1 MVSLQKKIV
10 LEYMKVGIIIAMD
23 IEYNQLL
30 SVLGGKPEGQA
41 FGNDIILWHSGIG
54 KVNAAVGAMNLYLEH
69 KPDCILSTGLAGG
82 IDQSMQVRDIVVGS
96 QTVYH
101 DVWCGEGNLKGQVQG
116 LPARFEGHE
125 VLRKAALSVANL
137 KDNTHRIIEGLICTG
152 DQFITN
158 KEALS
163 KIKTDFP
170 DGLACDMESTAIAH
184 VCHLLQVPFLSIRII
199 SDTPGNT
206 ENHQQQWSDFLATM
220 GNHSFRFMH
229 HLLSVFPNTL

>member
-158 KEALS
+158 HDELDV
-163 KIKTDFP
+163 IKAKYP
-170 DGLACDMESTAIAH
+170 EGLAVDMESAAIAQ
-184 VCHLLQVPFLSIRII
+184 VCHLWKVPSLSFRII
-199 SDTPGNT
+199 SDIPGSNAHFEQYLNFWET
-206 ENHQQQWSDFLATM
+206 MAEKSFAVTREFL
-220 GNHSFRFMH
+220 SKI
-229 HLLSVFPNTL
+229 